1 MKSFPLRTPTSDAS
15 DTCLSHTVI
24 KIDFRDRNEE
34 VMDFGYWKGFI
45 PSGTLRIINIH
56 GINWG
61 FIHDISTKMFSIP
74 LRIGQNEQVRKNKK
88 QLLIPD
94 EDKGL
99 FFAR

>member
-1 MKSFPLRTPTSDAS
+1 MRRLWTSD
-15 DTCLSHTVI
+15 I
-24 KIDFRDRNEE
+24 KRDL
-34 VMDFGYWKGFI
+34 YL
-45 PSGTLRIINIH
+45 SGTLRIINIH

-94 EDKGL
+94 KDKGL
-99 FFAR
+99 VFAR